1 MKADDLLMTTT
12 PLNENNNEV
21 YRTEEQ
27 VKYTVSCAIHKLI
40 IDANRYDDGDLLALF
55 GDSAILRTLFYQSHS
70 NIPLIDQLGI
80 HGRLEMV
87 SHSSFQGFGVDY
99 GSMIFA
105 RFKEKTLHKGRLFNT
120 FMYYPQSI
128 TKELPFDEW
137 WKGTLFQLGGAR
149 ITRKS
154 LIKYSA
160 NQNGGAH
167 FDKKLDKDF
176 YDVLY
181 GNTGFVLKIN
191 HSNYKL
197 LGSSA
202 KEIGQEI
209 SFQDLQ
215 TALLREVIDESIES
229 LIKTLDF
236 IDDRYV
242 PNFNFNFHRKVNR
255 LAGAPYVTKK

>member
-1 MKADDLLMTTT
+1 MKADDLLMTN
-12 PLNENNNEV
+12 PSLDENSSEI
-21 YRTEEQ
+21 YRAEDQ
-27 VKYTVSCAIHKLI
+27 VKYATSCAIHKLI

-70 NIPLIDQLGI
+70 NIPLIDQLSI
-80 HGRLEMV
+80 HGRLEMI
-87 SHSSFQGFGVDY
+87 SHSSFQGFDVDY

-120 FMYYPQSI
+120 FMYYPQDI

-137 WKGTLFQLGGAR
+137 WKGTLFQLGGTR

-181 GNTGFVLKIN
+181 GNTGFVLKID

-197 LGSSA
+197 LGSS
-202 KEIGQEI
+202 KNEIGQEI

-215 TALLREVIDESIES
+215 TALLREVIDETIES
-229 LIKTLDF
+229 LIKALDF
-236 IDDRYV
+236 INDRYV
-242 PNFNFNFHRKVNR
+242 PNFNFNFQRKANI
-255 LAGAPYVTKK
+255 LAGVPYATKK